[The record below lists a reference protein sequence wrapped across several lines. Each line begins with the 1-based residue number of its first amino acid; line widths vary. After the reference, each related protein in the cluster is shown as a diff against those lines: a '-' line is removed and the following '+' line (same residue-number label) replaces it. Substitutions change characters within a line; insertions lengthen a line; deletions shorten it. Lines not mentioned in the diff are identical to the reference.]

1 MPRGAHPTPP
11 GGRRLARGCVSVQ
24 CRSTVGMTTSRK
36 RRSSAREKEIR
47 IRLSPDE
54 AHRLGTAAKAAHLP
68 LGTWLRRL
76 GLDASA
82 DDSGT
87 QRRVEREV
95 LAVLRRA
102 LAH

>member
-1 MPRGAHPTPP
+1 MSA
-11 GGRRLARGCVSVQ
+11 RRST
-24 CRSTVGMTTSRK
+24 TVGMDK
-36 RRSSAREKEIR
+36 KQRSQLREKEIR
-47 IRLSPDE
+47 IRLNPDE
-54 AHRLGTAAKAAHLP
+54 SRRLASAAKAAHLP

-76 GLDASA
+76 GLDEAA
-82 DDSGT
+82 DDGGA